1 MELPEKLK
9 RREKGKKTVLVVKE
23 LVLECLEGRV
33 TLSRHIVVIV
43 VVIIA
48 QEGLQNYYTC
58 VLD

>member
-1 MELPEKLK
+1 M
-9 RREKGKKTVLVVKE
+9 
-23 LVLECLEGRV
+23 LECLEGRV